1 MWSVIKWAIF
11 VPISFLSSIA
21 AWLVAPIAPF
31 FAHEYSLKGTWLWW
45 STTPNTNLLGD
56 PDHRKRWEGRS
67 VYLQQVT
74 WILRNPS
81 VNFQRETLGV
91 HVEPDDR
98 VDDCGVWQ
106 FVRDPDE
113 KLKAWMF
120 YLEKRYG
127 STRHGLRV
135 LLGWKVWDAHVKDP
149 LQMTCRITPWKTME

>member
-1 MWSVIKWAIF
+1 M
-11 VPISFLSSIA
+11 
-21 AWLVAPIAPF
+21 
-31 FAHEYSLKGTWLWW
+31 
-45 STTPNTNLLGD
+45 
-56 PDHRKRWEGRS
+56 
-67 VYLQQVT
+67 
-74 WILRNPS
+74 
-81 VNFQRETLGV
+81 

-120 YLEKRYG
+120 YLVKPYG
-127 STRHGLRV
+127 NTGKGLRV

>member
-1 MWSVIKWAIF
+1 MLSVIKWLIF
-11 VPISFLSSIA
+11 LPVSFASSIA
-21 AWLVAPIAPF
+21 AWLVSPIAPF
-31 FAHEYSLKGTWLWW
+31 FAHDYSLKNTWLWW
-45 STTPNTNLLGD
+45 CTTPNTNLLGD
-56 PDHRKRWEGRS
+56 PDHQARWAGRS

-81 VNFQRETLGV
+81 VNFQRARLGV

-106 FVRDPDE
+106 FVRAPDG

-120 YLEKRYG
+120 YLVKPYG
-127 STRHGLRV
+127 NTGKGLRV
-135 LLGWKVWDAHVKDP
+135 LLGWKVWDAHKKDP